1 MQGEEHPPLH
11 PAGRLVRCMG
21 VNGALRR
28 VLTRSVLACGSA
40 PLRLAHPPLTPTTRE
55 TASASCHA
63 PGCRT
68 IGFARKLPVQERHGH
83 HAAPAQVADKANAAS
98 VPQGIYA
105 HRPQSPLS
113 FTKHRQVEMGRHCTP
128 Q

>member
-1 MQGEEHPPLH
+1 
-11 PAGRLVRCMG
+11 MG
-21 VNGALRR
+21 VNGPLRR
-28 VLTRSVLACGSA
+28 VLTRSVLACGST
-40 PLRLAHPPLTPTTRE
+40 PLRLAHPPLTPTSRE

-68 IGFARKLPVQERHGH
+68 IGFARKLLVQGWHGH

-98 VPQGIYA
+98 VPQGAYA
-105 HRPQSPLS
+105 RLPQCPLP
-113 FTKHRQVEMGRHCTP
+113 FAPHRQAEMGRHCKP